1 MEKRPILII
10 AAMEDTELNI
20 LKKINKIENK
30 IQMETCTFYETSIN
44 NYPVV
49 LCSSNIGCIQA
60 SNAITIAILKYNP
73 IAIIN
78 EGLAGAHGKD
88 IHKGDI
94 VVGTEIININ
104 SIKTPKLKE
113 GEGIDI
119 FNWELVTFIKG
130 QDDELKVEK
139 ADKLLTQ
146 CVKDIEKEYT
156 KGKVI
161 YGRIGSGDVWN
172 NEADRIMYLNQK
184 YNTLCEEMEGIA
196 IYQIANQYNIP
207 VIGIRVISNNEVLNE
222 EYDVSTGEK
231 VQYFV
236 QKLVERYIE
245 NYVNL

>member
-1 MEKRPILII
+1 MII

-20 LKKINKIENK
+20 LKEINKIENK
-30 IQMETCTFYETSIN
+30 IEMETCTFYETSIN

-49 LCSSNIGCIQA
+49 LCASNIGCIQA
-60 SNAITIAILKYNP
+60 SNAVTISILKYNP

-94 VVGTEIININ
+94 VIGTEVININ

-113 GEGIDI
+113 GEGIDV

-130 QDDELKVEK
+130 QDDELKIEK
-139 ADKLLTQ
+139 ADKLLIQ

-172 NEADRIMYLNQK
+172 NEADRIMHLNKK

-196 IYQIANQYNIP
+196 IYQIANRYHIP
-207 VIGIRVISNNEVLNE
+207 VIGIRVISNNEVLEE
-222 EYDVSTGEK
+222 EYDVRIGEK
-231 VQYFV
+231 LQYFV
-236 QKLVERYIE
+236 QKLLEKYVE